1 MRLISQDGKMS
12 FDYDHT
18 ILCLVGRSIQAS
30 VSGIISDGTSLKFF
44 IGEFYSEKDATEEF
58 YRLINI
64 DPDDRVSVKIKAQGV
79 KNT

>member
-44 IGEFYSEKDATEEF
+44 IGEFYSEEDAQKEF
-58 YRLINI
+58 DRLINI

>member
-18 ILCLVGRSIQAS
+18 TLFLMGRSIRGS
-30 VSGIISDGTSLKFF
+30 VSGIISDGRTPDFL
-44 IGEFYSEKDATEEF
+44 IGEFDSEKDATEEF

>member
-12 FDYDHT
+12 FD
-18 ILCLVGRSIQAS
+18 
-30 VSGIISDGTSLKFF
+30 
-44 IGEFYSEKDATEEF
+44 SEKDATEEF

-79 KNT
+79 KTHEHSYDGDIHCSSTD